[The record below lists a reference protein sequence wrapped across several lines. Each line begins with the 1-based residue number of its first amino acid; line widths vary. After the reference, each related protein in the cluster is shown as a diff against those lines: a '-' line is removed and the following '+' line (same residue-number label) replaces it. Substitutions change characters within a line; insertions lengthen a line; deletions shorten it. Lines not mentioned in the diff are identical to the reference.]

1 MTLGNRVRAAA
12 TRTAARVVRTA
23 AACATVC
30 AAPLAVA
37 ALASTL
43 TSVPAGA
50 QLYFGQNLVQY
61 DRLNWRVLETE
72 HFLLHY
78 YPVEKEAAY
87 DAARMAERSYA
98 RLSRLMQHQFR
109 EKKPI
114 ILFASRG
121 DFAQSNVFGDLGE
134 GTGGVTDPLRQ
145 RMAQPFTGDY
155 RSFEHVLMHEMVH
168 AFQFDIFSRGR
179 AGANLQTLAQVN
191 PPLWYMEGMAEFFS
205 LGYDHPQ
212 TDAWVRDA
220 AINGNLPS
228 IKEMTERPDQ
238 FFPYRYGFSLWQYV
252 GQRWGDQAI
261 GEIMN
266 AVPNLG
272 IERAFKRELGLSLDE
287 LSDEWKEAMQLKH
300 LPRIAEL
307 DRARK
312 FAQPMLT
319 QRRTGGIADLYIAPA
334 LSPDGKQIAFISY
347 GNFLR
352 GEVFPDLYLAD
363 AQTGKRIKRLVKSTT
378 NSDVEE
384 LRQLYSQS
392 SFSPDGR
399 YLAYTAQRRGKDVLY
414 ILDVRKRETI
424 RLIDIPGIE
433 QVLSPSWSPD
443 GRQLVIT
450 GNVGGITD
458 LYLIN
463 ADGTGLRQL
472 TKDRYG
478 DMQPTWSP
486 DGKTIAF
493 ASDRDTDFE
502 VLRLGRWKVSL
513 YDLAANTVTE
523 IPGQA
528 GLNINPQWAPDGRSL
543 IFVSDRTGTANL
555 FLYDLDAKEHY
566 QLTNVVGAVNSQ
578 TEFSPA
584 ISWAHQADLLA
595 FVYYEKGTNN
605 VWSIRNPRLL
615 KKQPFRE
622 RAATPTIA
630 GGVPGAPGAPGAV
643 PGAAPAGTPTTVA
656 QAPVPAADT
665 TPESRSLYRTP
676 AATFRLSDALPAGA
690 GTGAAPLSVSA
701 MLDSAALSLPD
712 TARFKDTRYKAGFQP
727 EYISQPQVGVGTN
740 ANYGQ
745 QLYGGTTIV
754 LGDLLG
760 NQQLAISAAVNGQ
773 ISDAQVFVG
782 YTNLARRLQY
792 TTGIS
797 QFPVYY
803 YSGQGTAQDIGGG
816 LGAVEDNFVRQ
827 TWRDAFWRALYPFDR
842 FTRIE
847 AGARLTNITSST
859 LPITTVF
866 DRGGNIV
873 DIVRGNSRRIASA
886 SMVAPSFAFVRD
898 NALFGYT
905 APIMGSRLR
914 FQVEPQLGTWRWVDY
929 LLDYRRYDPILF
941 NFLTVSTRAF
951 ASITAGRDE
960 YQWNKYLGRPDFIR
974 GYNRENY
981 AEGCGAPAPG
991 TDPSVIES
999 ACGAARLFGSRL
1011 AMFNAELRF
1020 PLVRRFDLGV
1030 LPIALPPVDALVFYD
1045 AGVAWTGNAPPGGQ
1059 SQTVSLKRP
1068 AEYNLFT
1075 QRYPL
1080 RSYGY
1085 GIRFNLFGFA
1095 ILRWDYAWPLDSP
1108 NRKPFGTWFF
1118 GPSF

>member
-1 MTLGNRVRAAA
+1 MTLGIRVRA
-12 TRTAARVVRTA
+12 TVARA
-23 AACATVC
+23 AAS
-30 AAPLAVA
+30 LALVG
-37 ALASTL
+37 ALAA
-43 TSVPAGA
+43 PAGA

-61 DRLNWRVLETE
+61 DRLDWRVLETE
-72 HFLLHY
+72 HFLVHY

-87 DAARMAERSYA
+87 DAARMAERAYA
-98 RLSRLMQHQFR
+98 RLSRLLQHQFR

-155 RSFEHVLMHEMVH
+155 RSFEHVLAHEMVH

-191 PPLWYMEGMAEFFS
+191 PPLWYMEGMAEFLS

-212 TDAWVRDA
+212 TDSWIRDA

-228 IKEMTERPDQ
+228 VKQMTERPDQ
-238 FFPYRYGFSLWQYV
+238 YFPYRFGFSLWQYV
-252 GQRWGDQAI
+252 GQRWGDQAV

-272 IERAFKRELGLSLDE
+272 IERAFKRELGLSLEE

-312 FAQPMLT
+312 FAQPLLT

-334 LSPDGKQIAFISY
+334 LSPDGRQIAFISY

-378 NSDVEE
+378 NADVEE

-392 SFSPDGR
+392 SFSPDGK

-414 ILDVRKRETI
+414 ILDVAKRETI
-424 RLIDIPGIE
+424 RLIDLPGIE

-443 GRQLVIT
+443 GRQLVVT

-458 LYLIN
+458 LYVLN

-478 DMQPTWSP
+478 DMQPSWSP

-493 ASDRDTDFE
+493 ASDRDTDFD
-502 VLRLGRWKVSL
+502 VLRLGRWKVTLLDVASG
-513 YDLAANTVTE
+513 TVTE
-523 IPGQA
+523 VPNQA
-528 GLNINPQWAPDGRSL
+528 GLNINPQWAPDGRS
-543 IFVSDRTGTANL
+543 IAFVSDRTGTANL
-555 FLYDLDAKEHY
+555 FLYDLDAREHY

-584 ISWAHQADLLA
+584 ISWAHKADLLA

-605 VWSIRNPRLL
+605 VWSVRNPRLL
-615 KKQPFRE
+615 KKQPYRDP
-622 RAATPTIA
+622 TPQPVVASGT
-630 GGVPGAPGAPGAV
+630 PAPGDPARTGL
-643 PGAAPAGTPTTVA
+643 PGAAPAVTNPAGVGSTTTTTTAVA
-656 QAPVPAADT
+656 QAPAADT
-665 TPESRSLYRTP
+665 TPDSRSLYRTP
-676 AATFRLSDALPAGA
+676 AATFRASDALPAGA
-690 GTGAAPLSVSA
+690 VAGAAPPLSVTA
-701 MLDSAALSLPD
+701 LLDSAALALPD
-712 TARFKDTRYKAGFQP
+712 TARFKDTRYRAGFQP
-727 EYISQPQVGVGTN
+727 EYISQPQVGVGQSN
-740 ANYGQ
+740 NFGQ

-773 ISDAQVFVG
+773 ISDAQVFAG

-792 TTGIS
+792 TTGVS
-797 QFPVYY
+797 QVPVYF
-803 YSGQGTAQDIGGG
+803 
-816 LGAVEDNFVRQ
+816 LGSQPQLVEGNPQTGPFVIEDRIQRQ
-827 TWRDAFWRALYPFDR
+827 TWRDAFWRALYPFNR

-847 AGARLTNITSST
+847 LGGRLTNVSNSIIPIRTLYQNGIPVDQRLLGSRRLGSST
-859 LPITTVF
+859 ML
-866 DRGGNIV
+866 
-873 DIVRGNSRRIASA
+873 
-886 SMVAPSFAFVRD
+886 APSFAFVRD

-905 APIMGSRLR
+905 APIMGQRLR
-914 FQVEPQLGTWRWVDY
+914 FQVEPQLGSWRWVDY

-941 NFLTVSTRAF
+941 NWITVSTRAF
-951 ASITAGRDE
+951 ATITAGRDE
-960 YQWNKYLGRPDFIR
+960 YQWNKYIGRPDFIR
-974 GYNRENY
+974 GYNREPYQQACSGQLDGVTNSDVE
-981 AEGCGAPAPG
+981 AN
-991 TDPSVIES
+991 
-999 ACGAARLFGSRL
+999 CGAAQLFGSRL
-1011 AMFNAELRF
+1011 ALVNAEVRF
-1020 PLVRRFDLGV
+1020 PLIRRFDLGV
-1030 LPIALPPVDALVFYD
+1030 LPIALPPIDALVFYD
-1045 AGVAWTGNAPPGGQ
+1045 AGLAWTGNAGPGQ
-1059 SQTVSLKRP
+1059 TAQTVSLQRP
-1068 AEYNLFT
+1068 ANYDIFT
-1075 QRYPL
+1075 QRFPL